1 MVPGTRPQQKKQKM
15 AQMAAAKQLPLRTP
29 TRLTRQQAAMPSPG
43 GRPPPR
49 ERLPL
54 PPKTTSKA
62 NPKTNPI
69 SRASKLPSP
78 SRLPSTSQPVSAPGG
93 NTEHSTPTPTPTR
106 ALFPQLTPTTSVNQ
120 SYPIE
125 TSPGVQSSRQSNDI
139 NDSNDQVDAD
149 SEGHT
154 NEGEPVGDLVPGNQY
169 VFPTIIIYIQYL
181 HLWML

>member
-1 MVPGTRPQQKKQKM
+1 MVPGTCPQQKKQKM
-15 AQMAAAKQLPLRTP
+15 AQMAAAKQLPPCMP
-29 TRLTRQQAAMPSPG
+29 TRLTRQQAVMPSPG
-43 GRPPPR
+43 DRPPPR

-69 SRASKLPSP
+69 SSASKLPSP

-93 NTEHSTPTPTPTR
+93 NTEHSTPTPT
-106 ALFPQLTPTTSVNQ
+106 TSVNQ

-125 TSPGVQSSRQSNDI
+125 TSPGVQSSRQSDDI

>member
-15 AQMAAAKQLPLRTP
+15 AQMAAAKQLPPRTP

-69 SRASKLPSP
+69 SSASKLPSP

-93 NTEHSTPTPTPTR
+93 NTEHSTPS
-106 ALFPQLTPTTSVNQ
+106 PTTSVNQ
-120 SYPIE
+120 SDPIE

-139 NDSNDQVDAD
+139 NDSNVQVDAD

-154 NEGEPVGDLVPGNQY
+154 NEGEPVGDLVLGNQY

>member
-15 AQMAAAKQLPLRTP
+15 AQMAAAKQLPPRTP

-69 SRASKLPSP
+69 SSASKLPSP

-139 NDSNDQVDAD
+139 NDSNVQVDAD
-149 SEGHT
+149 LEGHT

-169 VFPTIIIYIQYL
+169 AFPTIIIYIQYL